1 MIHEKR
7 HWETMRDIG
16 DIKGDIGRHWE
27 TLGDIGRH
35 WETLGDNGRQKG
47 DTAGE
52 ITRDIQRH
60 NWRHWKMTGDKL
72 L

>member
-27 TLGDIGRH
+27 TLGD
-35 WETLGDNGRQKG
+35 NKRQKG

-52 ITRDIQRH
+52 ITGDIQRH
-60 NWRHWKMTGDKL
+60 NWRHWKMTGDTHAGDFL
-72 L
+72 FG

>member
-27 TLGDIGRH
+27 TLGDIGRQ
-35 WETLGDNGRQKG
+35 WETEGRHSRRDN
-47 DTAGE
+47 E
-52 ITRDIQRH
+52 RH
-60 NWRHWKMTGDKL
+60 SEA
-72 L
+72 